1 MLIEKMLTER
11 EATKFL
17 ESRGYVVRHARESAR
32 VISWSRTKPFPQCH
46 SFQDEALL
54 MIRRQLST
62 SDIHFSK
69 DTGPLDIEINTAML
83 RLL

>member
-1 MLIEKMLTER
+1 MMDLNFLTESQ
-11 EATKFL
+11 AIKFL
-17 ESRGYVVRHARESAR
+17 EDRGYVVRRRSEARR
-32 VISWSRTKPFPQCH
+32 VISWNRTKPFPQCH

-69 DTGPLDIEINTAML
+69 DVGPLDVEINTALL